1 MPIQRTGKPEY
12 RRLED
17 NVMSA
22 LQQRDTSITAAS
34 AFTADPTMWASPAP
48 TTVQEAITR
57 IASAV
62 SGLLGTPIP

>member
-34 AFTADPTMWASPAP
+34 AFTADSAMWASPAP